1 MLWWHWVVLGFVL
14 AVLEI
19 LTPGGFFIMFFG
31 VGAFIVGVLSLIGL
45 GGPQW
50 LQWLLFSAFS
60 IVSLLLFRKP
70 LLRHVRATLPA
81 ADTVD
86 KLEGAPVVALEDI
99 AAGALGRA
107 ELRGSSWSAR
117 NAGPSPMARGDRGR
131 VVRVDGLV
139 LWIQREGDA

>member
-31 VGAFIVGVLSLIGL
+31 VGAFIVGVLSMIGL

-117 NAGPSPMARGDRGR
+117 NGGPSPMARGDRGR

>member
-1 MLWWHWVVLGFVL
+1 MLWWHWVVIGFVL

-50 LQWLLFSAFS
+50 LQWLLFSGFS
-60 IVSLLLFRKP
+60 IVSLLLFREP
-70 LLRHVRATLPA
+70 LLRRVRATLPA
-81 ADTVD
+81 TDTVD
-86 KLEGAPVVALEDI
+86 KLEGEPVVALEDI
-99 AAGALGRA
+99 AVGARGRA
-107 ELRGSSWSAR
+107 ELHGSTWSAR
-117 NAGPSPMARGDRGR
+117 NAGTAAIPRGGRCR

-139 LWIQREGDA
+139 IWIQREGDA